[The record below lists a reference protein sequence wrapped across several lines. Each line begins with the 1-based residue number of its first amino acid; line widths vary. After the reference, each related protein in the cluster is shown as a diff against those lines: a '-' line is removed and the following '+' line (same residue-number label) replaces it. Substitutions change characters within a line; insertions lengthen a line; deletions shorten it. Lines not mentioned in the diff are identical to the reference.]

1 MVNSSETTRADIVL
15 TGLQDTKCFTSWQD
29 FLQELPNLIS
39 VAVPNNIT
47 NVIVSNIQPTS
58 SQTTDIWFRT
68 SNSGSFLGIY
78 VFSQG
83 AWHQIYPVNV
93 DGPIDTTQIFWFQGD
108 PNNPPAGWTN
118 TNVATIVDPTIAT
131 ALAALWVTGSGG
143 LVYYSAVFTG
153 F

>member
-1 MVNSSETTRADIVL
+1 MVNSSDTTRADIVL
-15 TGLQDTKCFTSWQD
+15 TGLTDTKCFTSWQD

-58 SQTTDIWFRT
+58 SQTTDVWFRL
-68 SNSGSFLGIY
+68 SNSGSFISIN

-83 AWHQIYPVNV
+83 AWRTIYPVNV
-93 DGPIDTTQIFWFQGD
+93 DSPFETTQIFWFQGD
-108 PNNPPAGWTN
+108 PAQPPPGWTD
-118 TNVATIVDPTIAT
+118 TSSATIMDPTIAA

-143 LVYYSAVFTG
+143 NQYYSAVFTG